1 MSRVIDFH
9 THCFP
14 EKIAAKALMSLSGC
28 SGGAIP
34 FHDGTAEGL
43 LRQVQA
49 GGADGAVVLNIATNA
64 RQQES
69 VNNFAIETNRRSP
82 ELIAFGSI
90 HPESPDALDEL
101 VRIHEAGLLGVKL
114 HPDYQHFFVDEER
127 MLPVYEKIASLGLIT
142 VFHAGVDIGYPE
154 PTHCTPERLA
164 HILPAFGGAPV
175 VAAHMGGYLCW
186 KDVLRHLAG
195 KPLYFDTAFSYSRM
209 PPDWAREIICAHG
222 AENILLGSDMPW
234 SDTGNEIRFVKSL
247 GLTDAETQAIL
258 GGNARRLLGLH

>member
-1 MSRVIDFH
+1 MSYVIDFH

-14 EKIAAKALMSLSGC
+14 EKIAGKALASLSAC

-34 FHDGTAEGL
+34 FHDGTAESL
-43 LRQVQA
+43 LQRVQR
-49 GGADGAVVLNIATNA
+49 GGADAAVVLNIATNA

-69 VNNFAIETNRRSP
+69 VNQFAIETASRYP
-82 ELIAFGSI
+82 ALYPFGSV
-90 HPESPDALDEL
+90 HPESGDALDEL
-101 VRIHEAGLLGVKL
+101 ERIHAAGLKGVKL

-127 MLPVYEKIASLGLIT
+127 MLPIYEKIAALGLIT

-164 HILPAFGGAPV
+164 AILPAFGGAPV

-186 KDVLRHLAG
+186 QEVLRHLAG

-209 PPDWAREIICAHG
+209 PPEWAREIIRAHG
-222 AENILLGSDMPW
+222 AEHILMGSDMPW

-247 GLTDAETQAIL
+247 GLSDVETQAIL
-258 GGNARRLLGLH
+258 GGNACRLLGLN